1 MTRLIP
7 LIILTV
13 FALTSSNSFAQGRF
27 YQWKTQSAGA
37 PILIYVPDHKSAVTL
52 TKKYLKHLFKHPDLA
67 ELFHGRPPAV
77 GEISEN
83 DFTLVNDRQVN
94 RSALLI
100 SNNDSDFDHTS
111 QRVFNFK
118 ASLSH
123 ARLDTLILPMR
134 WDLVLTYEEFR
145 DFKDKVANEIPMLIA
160 MGGEDVHPALYG
172 AENLYS
178 HNVVHSRDVYEISF
192 IKKYV
197 EAQKGF
203 ILGICRGHQIASV
216 ALGYQLTQDVP
227 SMHGDDVSH
236 SNHEHAIKIFSTTH
250 SILKSALNRIGSS
263 KIGQSKIGSAAR
275 VVVNSLHHQ
284 AVRFLSNRGYTAK
297 RTELE
302 LAAISDDGVV
312 EALEFK
318 NGKGLL
324 LQFHPE
330 RMHNHWVN
338 KSIFSYIGQKVR
350 EENVRQQEQLGQL
363 GQKVI
368 SCQKIY

>member
-1 MTRLIP
+1 MKRLIP

-13 FALTSSNSFAQGRF
+13 LTLSSIKSFAQGRF
-27 YQWKTQSAGA
+27 FQWKTTSAAA
-37 PILIYVPDHKSAVTL
+37 PILIYVPDHKSPMTL
-52 TKKYLKHLFKHPDLA
+52 TIKYLRHLFKHPDLA
-67 ELFHGRPPAV
+67 ELFHGRPPAI

-83 DFTLVNDRQVN
+83 DFTLLNERQVDK
-94 RSALLI
+94 SALLI
-100 SNNDSDFDHTS
+100 SNNDSDFDSTS
-111 QRVFNFK
+111 QRINNFK

-123 ARLDTLILPMR
+123 ARLDTMILPMR
-134 WDLVLTYEEFR
+134 WDLVLTHQEYR
-145 DFKDKVANEIPMLIA
+145 NFKEKVANEIPMLIA

-172 AENLYS
+172 ADNLYS
-178 HNVVHSRDVYEISF
+178 HNVVQSRDVYEISF

-197 EAQKGF
+197 EVQKGF

-236 SNHEHAIKIFSTTH
+236 SNHEHAIKILSTTH
-250 SILKSALNRIGSS
+250 SILKSSLN
-263 KIGQSKIGSAAR
+263 KIGNSKLGQTKLGSAAR

-350 EENVRQQEQLGQL
+350 EEQQA
-363 GQKVI
+363 QKI
-368 SCQKIY
+368 FSCQKIY

>member
-13 FALTSSNSFAQGRF
+13 LTLISSSQSFAQGRF
-27 YQWKTQSAGA
+27 YQWNSGAAAA
-37 PILIYVPDHKSAVTL
+37 PILIYVPDNKSPTTL
-52 TKKYLKHLFKHPDLA
+52 ANKYLRQLLKHPDLA
-67 ELFHGRPPAV
+67 EIFSGRQPAI
-77 GEISEN
+77 GEISEG
-83 DFTLVNDRQVN
+83 DFTALTNEQALKT
-94 RSALLI
+94 ALLI
-100 SNNDSDFDHTS
+100 SNNESDLDNQS
-111 QRVFNFK
+111 QRIYNFK
-118 ASLSH
+118 NSLFY
-123 ARLDTLILPMR
+123 ARLSTMILPMR
-134 WDLVLTYEEFR
+134 WDLVLSVKEFR

-172 AENLYS
+172 AENLYA
-178 HNVVHSRDVYEISF
+178 HNVIHSRDVYEISF
-192 IKKYV
+192 IKKYI

-203 ILGICRGHQIASV
+203 LLGICRGHQIASV

-227 SMHGDDVSH
+227 SMHGDEVSH
-236 SNHEHAIKIFSTTH
+236 ANHEHPIKILATTH
-250 SILKSALNRIGSS
+250 SILKSALNKFGTSKLGQT
-263 KIGQSKIGSAAR
+263 KIGNVAR

-284 AVRFLSNRGYTAK
+284 AVRFLSDRGYTAK
-297 RTELE
+297 RTDLE

-338 KSIFSYIGQKVR
+338 KSIFSYIGEKVR
-350 EENVRQQEQLGQL
+350 DR
-363 GQKVI
+363 
-368 SCQKIY
+368 KIYSCNKIY

>member
-13 FALTSSNSFAQGRF
+13 LTLMSSSRSSAQGRF
-27 YQWKTQSAGA
+27 YQWNSSATAA
-37 PILIYVPDHKSAVTL
+37 PILIYAPDNKAPTTL
-52 TKKYLKHLFKHPDLA
+52 AKKYLRQLLNHPDLA
-67 ELFHGRPPAV
+67 EIFSGRQPAI

-83 DFTLVNDRQVN
+83 DFTALTDEQTAKA
-94 RSALLI
+94 ALLI
-100 SNNDSDFDHTS
+100 SNNESDLDNQS
-111 QRVFNFK
+111 QRINNFK
-118 ASLSH
+118 NSLKY
-123 ARLDTLILPMR
+123 AKLNPIILPMR
-134 WDLVLTYEEFR
+134 WDLVLSAKEFR

-160 MGGEDVHPALYG
+160 MGGEDVHPTHYG
-172 AENLYS
+172 AENLFS
-178 HNVVHSRDVYEISF
+178 HNVIHSRDAYEISF

-203 ILGICRGHQIASV
+203 LLGICRGHQIASV

-227 SMHGDDVSH
+227 SIHGDEIGH
-236 SNHEHAIKIFSTTH
+236 SNHEHPIKILATTH
-250 SILKSALNRIGSS
+250 SILKSALNKFGNSKLGQT
-263 KIGQSKIGSAAR
+263 KIGNVAR
-275 VVVNSLHHQ
+275 IVVNSLHHQ
-284 AVRFLSNRGYTAK
+284 AVRFLSDRGYTAK
-297 RTELE
+297 RTDLE

-338 KSIFSYIGQKVR
+338 KSIFSYIGEKVR
-350 EENVRQQEQLGQL
+350 DR
-363 GQKVI
+363 
-368 SCQKIY
+368 KIYSCNKIY

>member
-1 MTRLIP
+1 MMTRLIP

-13 FALTSSNSFAQGRF
+13 FTLLSTKSLAQGRF
-27 YQWKTQSAGA
+27 FQWNTQAAAA
-37 PILIYVPDHKSAVTL
+37 PILIYVPDGKTPIAL
-52 TKKYLKHLFKHPDLA
+52 AKKYLNHLLKHPDLA
-67 ELFHGRPPAV
+67 EIFSGRLPAV

-83 DFTLVNDRQVN
+83 DFTPLNNEQTLK
-94 RSALLI
+94 SALLI
-100 SNNDSDFDHTS
+100 SNNQSDLDHQS
-111 QRVFNFK
+111 QRIYNFK
-118 ASLSH
+118 NSLFY
-123 ARLDTLILPMR
+123 AKLNTIILPMR
-134 WDLVLTYEEFR
+134 WDLVLSAKDFR

-160 MGGEDVHPALYG
+160 MGGEDVHPVLYG
-172 AENLYS
+172 AQNLYA
-178 HNVVHSRDVYEISF
+178 HNVIHSRDVYEIAF

-227 SMHGDDVSH
+227 SMHGDEVGH
-236 SNHEHAIKIFSTTH
+236 ANHEHPIKILTTTH
-250 SILKSALNRIGSS
+250 SILKSALNKFGTSKLGQT
-263 KIGQSKIGSAAR
+263 KIGNVAR

-284 AVRFLSNRGYTAK
+284 AVRFLSDRGYTVK

-338 KSIFSYIGQKVR
+338 KSIFSYIGEKVR
-350 EENVRQQEQLGQL
+350 DR
-363 GQKVI
+363 
-368 SCQKIY
+368 KIYSCNKIY